1 MTINTLLIEDNISL
15 AETIVSYCELEG
27 ISCDHAATGLQGLDL
42 ALSNN
47 YDTILLDINLPRMN
61 GLAVCEALR
70 NRGVDVPVL
79 MVTAQDSLDD
89 KLAGFDA
96 GTDDYLVKPFEMSE
110 LVARIRA
117 LARRRSSR
125 AQKLEVGSLVLDL
138 TRKQVSRENQAIN
151 LSPTG
156 WKLLELLM
164 RESPNVVSR
173 QQMEH
178 AIWSGKDLPDSN
190 VLKVQL
196 HRLRQKVDKP
206 FAQKLIHTIALH
218 GVAIRAPDE

>member
-42 ALSNN
+42 TLSNN

-206 FAQKLIHTIALH
+206 FAKKLIHTIALH

>member
-1 MTINTLLIEDNISL
+1 MSTWHGVRVNM
-15 AETIVSYCELEG
+15 ET
-27 ISCDHAATGLQGLDL
+27 
-42 ALSNN
+42 
-47 YDTILLDINLPRMN
+47 
-61 GLAVCEALR
+61 
-70 NRGVDVPVL
+70 
-79 MVTAQDSLDD
+79 
-89 KLAGFDA
+89 
-96 GTDDYLVKPFEMSE
+96 
-110 LVARIRA
+110 
-117 LARRRSSR
+117 
-125 AQKLEVGSLVLDL
+125 GSLVLDL